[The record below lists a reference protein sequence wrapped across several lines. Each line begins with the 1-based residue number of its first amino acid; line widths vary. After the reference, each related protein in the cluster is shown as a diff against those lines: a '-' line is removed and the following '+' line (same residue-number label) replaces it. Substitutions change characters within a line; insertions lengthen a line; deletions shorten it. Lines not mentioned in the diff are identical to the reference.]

1 MPRSWDKMVNMGGF
15 IPQQPTIPCGGTD
28 HVAKL
33 LYFENHS
40 AVPVGDTRALKPET
54 AKKTGNKPMPFPSD
68 PSMIMMANQ
77 KLKEMTKNIIW
88 QNKGLI
94 TY

>member
-1 MPRSWDKMVNMGGF
+1 
-15 IPQQPTIPCGGTD
+15 
-28 HVAKL
+28 
-33 LYFENHS
+33 
-40 AVPVGDTRALKPET
+40 
-54 AKKTGNKPMPFPSD
+54 MPFPSD